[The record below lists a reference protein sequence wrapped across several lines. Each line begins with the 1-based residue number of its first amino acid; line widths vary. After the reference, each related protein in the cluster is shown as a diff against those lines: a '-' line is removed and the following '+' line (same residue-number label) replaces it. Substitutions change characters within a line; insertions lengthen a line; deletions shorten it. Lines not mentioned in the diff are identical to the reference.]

1 MTAASLRSRPRD
13 SEAVP
18 TRDSPEPL
26 RSAMALSNSAG
37 GGVPSAAAALGA
49 PGGAPARVNK
59 GGAPRELN
67 KVAAL
72 ALSLLAAA
80 GCLHQPPVNPNIIVV
95 SVASGPNNLDP
106 RVGTDDVSQKIAQL
120 IFNGLMAINEQLR
133 VVPDLAERLDNP
145 QPNVYV
151 ATLRRGVHFHD
162 GRELTAADVVY
173 TFRSLLDPT
182 FVSPYKG
189 TYRLLRSVE
198 ARDRYTVVFTL
209 KEPFGSFPINLVLPQ
224 IVPEGADPSFRDHPI
239 GTGPYRFLR
248 YLVDDRLELAAF
260 DGYFGGRPRND
271 GLVLRIVPDDVM
283 RGLELRKGTMDI
295 VVNDLAPDIVYQL
308 QREPQLATVE
318 SAGIDYQYIGLNLR
332 DPVLNNLRVRQAIS
346 YAIDRKAIV
355 EYLRRGL
362 AKSAVGIL
370 PPVSWAFEPN
380 VATFNYDPAKAIAL
394 LDEAGYRDPDGDGPE
409 PRLRLSLKVS
419 NIEFNRLQSAVIQQ
433 NLRDVGIAL
442 DVRTYEFSTLYA
454 DVLKGNF
461 QMFTLQWAGGSVV
474 DPDILRRVFHSD
486 QIPPVGFNRGY
497 FSNPQVDRVLDQA
510 TTSTDENRRRTL
522 YGEAQR
528 IIAEQAPYISLWYK
542 VNVAVARRDL
552 TGIHLFPTADFM
564 FLKDVSRTAQGRA
577 E

>member
-18 TRDSPEPL
+18 ARDSPEPL

-72 ALSLLAAA
+72 ALSLLAAT
-80 GCLHQPPVNPNIIVV
+80 GCLRQPPVNPNIIVV

-120 IFNGLMAINEQLR
+120 MFNGLMAINEQLR

-182 FVSPYKG
+182 FASPYKG
-189 TYRLLRSVE
+189 ANRLLRSVE

-248 YLVDDRLELAAF
+248 YLVDDRLEL
-260 DGYFGGRPRND
+260 
-271 GLVLRIVPDDVM
+271 
-283 RGLELRKGTMDI
+283 
-295 VVNDLAPDIVYQL
+295 
-308 QREPQLATVE
+308 
-318 SAGIDYQYIGLNLR
+318 
-332 DPVLNNLRVRQAIS
+332 
-346 YAIDRKAIV
+346 
-355 EYLRRGL
+355 
-362 AKSAVGIL
+362 
-370 PPVSWAFEPN
+370 
-380 VATFNYDPAKAIAL
+380 
-394 LDEAGYRDPDGDGPE
+394 
-409 PRLRLSLKVS
+409 
-419 NIEFNRLQSAVIQQ
+419 
-433 NLRDVGIAL
+433 
-442 DVRTYEFSTLYA
+442 
-454 DVLKGNF
+454 
-461 QMFTLQWAGGSVV
+461 
-474 DPDILRRVFHSD
+474 
-486 QIPPVGFNRGY
+486 
-497 FSNPQVDRVLDQA
+497 
-510 TTSTDENRRRTL
+510 
-522 YGEAQR
+522 
-528 IIAEQAPYISLWYK
+528 
-542 VNVAVARRDL
+542 
-552 TGIHLFPTADFM
+552 
-564 FLKDVSRTAQGRA
+564 
-577 E
+577 

>member
-1 MTAASLRSRPRD
+1 MSPRMAGPRTRP
-13 SEAVP
+13 
-18 TRDSPEPL
+18 TY
-26 RSAMALSNSAG
+26 
-37 GGVPSAAAALGA
+37 LG
-49 PGGAPARVNK
+49 RTLWV
-59 GGAPRELN
+59 RR
-67 KVAAL
+67 VAAI
-72 ALSLLAAA
+72 LSLPAAT
-80 GCLHQPPVNPNIIVV
+80 GCLHQPPINPNIVVV

-106 RVGTDDVSQKIAQL
+106 RLGTDDVSQKAAQL

-145 QPNVYV
+145 EPTVYV

-162 GRELTAADVVY
+162 GRELTSADVVY

-182 FVSPYKG
+182 FVSPYRG
-189 TYRLLRSVE
+189 AYRLLRSVE

-209 KEPFGSFPINLVLPQ
+209 KEPFGSFPFNLVVPQ
-224 IVPEGADPSFRDHPI
+224 IVPEGADRLFRDHPI
-239 GTGPYRFLR
+239 GTGPYRFLS

-271 GLVLRIVPDDVM
+271 GLVLKVVPDDVM

-308 QREPQLATVE
+308 QRDPQLATVE

-332 DPVLNNLRVRQAIS
+332 DPVLKDLRVRQAIS
-346 YAIDRKAIV
+346 YAIDRQAIV
-355 EYLRRGL
+355 DYLRRGL

-380 VATFNYDPAKAIAL
+380 VVTFNYDPARAIAL

-461 QMFTLQWAGGSVV
+461 QMFTLQWPGGAVV

-497 FSNPQVDRVLDQA
+497 FSNPQVDRLLDEA

-552 TGIHLFPTADFM
+552 TGIHLVPTADFT
-564 FLKDVSRTAQGRA
+564 FLKDVSRTAQARA